1 MAQMTE
7 CQKTK
12 TKTKKKPKE
21 ISEQSLITTKLTKQT
36 SVPTYNKEITYR
48 ISSRKSLNNEQ

>member
-1 MAQMTE
+1 MTE